1 MTAGLGLLVI
11 SLGLGVGLGLG
22 FSLGPVQT
30 VHGPSTPWQTVYT
43 AVHGPCIHGP
53 SMTRTRPCT
62 WACLRP
68 CTRSFVAWPSSG
80 VFICATLC

>member
-30 VHGPSTPWQTVYT
+30 VHGPSTP
-43 AVHGPCIHGP
+43 
-53 SMTRTRPCT
+53 
-62 WACLRP
+62 
-68 CTRSFVAWPSSG
+68 
-80 VFICATLC
+80 